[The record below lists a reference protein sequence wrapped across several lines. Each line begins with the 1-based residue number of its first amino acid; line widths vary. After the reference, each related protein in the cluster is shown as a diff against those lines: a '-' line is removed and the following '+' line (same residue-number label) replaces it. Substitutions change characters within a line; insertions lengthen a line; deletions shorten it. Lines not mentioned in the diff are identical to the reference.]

1 MQRMHHLLCYE
12 NTTTTQRFAL
22 MRVIDHD
29 EPKEEEREERR
40 EKEGETVIKKEQ
52 RGENFEFFTSD
63 SVPIRKRFFE
73 NGKRLER
80 DRMDK

>member
-1 MQRMHHLLCYE
+1 
-12 NTTTTQRFAL
+12 

-29 EPKEEEREERR
+29 EPKEKERGKRREE
-40 EKEGETVIKKEQ
+40 EGETVIKKEQ

-63 SVPIRKRFFE
+63 SIRFFE